1 MNPEVLPVAPPGRT
15 QPDYTWPDYVWP
27 KTGLLAFALLVT
39 LAAPAQWVRKAD
51 ALRPRSEVTSVV
63 YNNKLYTFLGFGN
76 ADLQTSPSSEV
87 YDPATNTWQL
97 LADIP
102 AGKSMTHQGVVRVD
116 NTVWFIGG
124 RVGKNP
130 APLTSETW
138 IYNLVTNA
146 WSPGP
151 QLVDP
156 ATGTPLRW
164 GGGGAALI
172 GRTLHV
178 FGGFVDNACSND
190 QDRYHLTLDV
200 DGWLTAGVAQWK
212 NDRKPLPMKRCHLA
226 CVVLGGKI
234 YALGGQSGHDC
245 GNEDLDVAHVY
256 NPATD
261 TWRQLPDLPAPRS
274 HAEGAAF
281 AVDGKI
287 YLVAGQQRY
296 NQNTN
301 KVTVFDPAAN
311 YGYGRW
317 TDIPDLSLPF
327 AYEGVSAKVIGNTFI
342 YTHGG
347 KGASQN
353 PQTATYVRTIAR
365 NPVRK
370 LGFLSECITL
380 SAPAGEN
387 AMGKNLLYAI
397 DGTAAYQ
404 ITSNAPWLSVARN
417 ATGTASSNGADVE
430 IRVDA
435 AGLAPGTYQGTL
447 TATGSEG
454 GKAYTAASFC
464 VNFTVTGNTGP
475 TSTVRLNAGGSA
487 YRTVAGTSFD
497 ADAYFTGGRAVT
509 YAAGEV
515 AGTDDDELYRT
526 SRVGEEFSYAIPTGN
541 GTFSVTL
548 YFSEPYWGNQV
559 AGGAGSRQFH
569 VDAEGGRRLS
579 DYDIYAR
586 AGGAMRAIAETF
598 PVTVTDD
605 TLTVR
610 FTKGSADVPR
620 VTALAVEPAGAPN
633 RYQAEAASVVGAE
646 VSTLH
651 PGFTGTGFVDYL
663 NAAGDYVEWTFDQA
677 DSGNVTLNFRYANGG
692 PEARTM
698 RLSVDGT
705 TVQEQLAFPVTGD
718 WSQWSVVKASVAL
731 AAGSHQVRLS
741 ANGTSGP
748 NLDYLEVNVLTATRP
763 GPPLA
768 LSPPAGPESILSPN
782 PATDRTQL
790 TLPSH
795 GALHVQVVS
804 PVGEVVREFRFPP
817 SPTGTCDLSL
827 AGLPRGVYSVQVQ
840 GTARPFVKRLVVQ

>member
-1 MNPEVLPVAPPGRT
+1 MS
-15 QPDYTWPDYVWP
+15 
-27 KTGLLAFALLVT
+27 KTVLLAFALLVT
-39 LAAPAQWVRKAD
+39 LAAPAQWVQKAD

-63 YNNKLYTFLGFGN
+63 YNNKLYTFLGFSN
-76 ADLQTSPSSEV
+76 ADLQTNGSSEV
-87 YDPATNTWQL
+87 YDPATDTWQL
-97 LADIP
+97 LAAIP
-102 AGKSMTHQGVVRVD
+102 EGKSMTHQGVVLVD

-124 RVGKNP
+124 RVGQNP
-130 APLTSETW
+130 GPLTSETW
-138 IYNLVTNA
+138 IYNLSTDA

-151 QLVDP
+151 ELTDP
-156 ATGTPLRW
+156 ATGTHLRW

-190 QDRYHLTLDV
+190 QDQYHLTLNV
-200 DGWLTAGVAQWK
+200 DGWLTSRVAQWK
-212 NDRKPLPMKRCHLA
+212 NDRKPLPMKRCHVA
-226 CVVLGGKI
+226 CVVLAGKI

-245 GNEDLDVAHVY
+245 GEEDLDVAHVY

-287 YLVAGQQRY
+287 YIVAGQQRY
-296 NQNTN
+296 SKNTN

-317 TDIPDLSLPF
+317 ADVPGLNLPF
-327 AYEGVSAKVIGNTFI
+327 AYEGVSAKVIGDAFI

-353 PQTATYVRTIAR
+353 TQTGTYTRTIAR
-365 NPVRK
+365 KPVRK
-370 LGFLSECITL
+370 LGFLSRCITL
-380 SAPAGEN
+380 SAPAGGN
-387 AMGKNLLYAI
+387 ATGKNLLFTI

-404 ITSNAPWLSVARN
+404 VTSSAPWLSVTRN
-417 ATGTASSNGADVE
+417 ANGKASSNGADVE
-430 IRVDA
+430 VRVDA
-435 AGLAPGTYQGTL
+435 AGLAAGTYQGTL
-447 TATGSEG
+447 TATGADDG
-454 GKAYTAASFC
+454 NAYTPASFC
-464 VNFTVTGNTGP
+464 VNLTVTSNTVP
-475 TSTVRLNAGGSA
+475 TPTVRLNAGGSA

-497 ADAYFTGGRAVT
+497 ADMYFTGGRTARSVN
-509 YAAGEV
+509 GEV
-515 AGTDDDELYRT
+515 TGTNDDELYW
-526 SRVGEEFSYAIPTGN
+526 SGRVGEEFSYAIPTGN
-541 GTFSVTL
+541 GAFSVTL
-548 YFSEPYWGNQV
+548 YFNESYWGHL
-559 AGGAGSRQFH
+559 ADGGAGSRQFH
-569 VDAEGGRRLS
+569 VDAEGSRRLT

-620 VTALAVEPAGAPN
+620 VAALVVEPAGAPN

-663 NAAGDYVEWTFDQA
+663 NPVGDYVEWTFDQA

-692 PEARTM
+692 TEARSLL
-698 RLSVDGT
+698 LSVDGT
-705 TVQEQLAFPVTGD
+705 TVQEQLSFPVTAD
-718 WSQWSVVKASVAL
+718 WSRWSVVKVPVTL
-731 AAGSHQVRLS
+731 AAGSRKVRLS

-748 NLDYLEVNVLTATRP
+748 NLDYLEVSVLTATRP
-763 GPPLA
+763 APNLTLA
-768 LSPPAGPESILSPN
+768 RLAGPEGILSPN
-782 PATDRTQL
+782 PATNRAQL
-790 TLPSH
+790 TLTAH
-795 GALHVQVVS
+795 EALHVQVIS
-804 PVGEVVREFRFPP
+804 PVGKVVREFRFPP
-817 SPTGTCDLSL
+817 SPAGTYDLSL
-827 AGLPRGVYSVQVQ
+827 AGLPRGMYSVQVQ
-840 GTARPFVKRLVVQ
+840 GTA